1 LATTVTVTTAAAV
14 IGADIIIIGTD
25 QRLRR
30 GGCISRHTNGKPSAP
45 LRFDFR
51 KSRFLQLLIQRGKI
65 GLL

>member
-30 GGCISRHTNGKPSAP
+30 GGCISR
-45 LRFDFR
+45 
-51 KSRFLQLLIQRGKI
+51 
-65 GLL
+65 